1 VSSIA
6 ASRERVLRVDVRV
19 WDSLLVALLLA
30 ISILPLRFGT
40 SPGDGSRAVEPLTYL
55 LTLGAIVPLWWWRRA
70 PLAVLVVVAACAG
83 VYGALGYP
91 MSPVLPLMLAGYGAA
106 ARRPRSDRQTAA
118 FVAAALASFA
128 IQFGPHLNW
137 LNGLIGTFFTVVVP
151 IAIGRIVWNRR
162 LRLERERELAA
173 QDAVAAERARIA
185 RELHDVVAHSIG
197 VMVVQAGAARAVLRE
212 RPDDAERA
220 LRTIEEA
227 GRTGL
232 TEMRRLLDA
241 TPADGPALAPQPGLA
256 DLDELLERVRATGVP
271 VEALTTGVPR
281 ELPPGVDLSAYRIV
295 QEALTNTL
303 KHGGRGAHARVVIDY
318 GDDHVAVE
326 VDDDGRNGSTSVG
339 IGHGLIGMRE
349 RVAMFSGT
357 LETGARPG
365 GGFRVRATFP
375 LGRAT

>member
-6 ASRERVLRVDVRV
+6 ASRERVLRVDARV
-19 WDSLLVALLLA
+19 WDSLLVAVLLA

-40 SPGDGSRAVEPLTYL
+40 SPGDGSRAVEPVTYL

-91 MSPVLPLMLAGYGAA
+91 MSPILPLMLAGYGAA

-151 IAIGRIVWNRR
+151 VAIGRIVWNRR
-162 LRLERERELAA
+162 LRLDRERELAA
-173 QDAVAAERARIA
+173 QSAVAAERARIA
-185 RELHDVVAHSIG
+185 RELHDVVAHSMG
-197 VMVVQAGAARAVLRE
+197 VMVVQAGAARAVLRQ

-232 TEMRRLLDA
+232 RRLLEA
-241 TPADGPALAPQPGLA
+241 APADGPALAPQPGLA

-271 VEALTTGVPR
+271 VEALTKGVPR

-303 KHGGRGAHARVVIDY
+303 KHGGPGAHARVVIDY
-318 GDDHVAVE
+318 GDDDVAVE
-326 VDDDGRNGSTSVG
+326 VDDDGRNGSTPG
-339 IGHGLIGMRE
+339 GTGRGLIGMRE

-357 LETGARPG
+357 LETDARPG
-365 GGFRVRATFP
+365 GGFHVRATFP
-375 LGRAT
+375 IGRTL